1 MSWNYS
7 FPAEFDVRKTFD
19 TSLIGQIFV
28 LRISNFHGETISRYN
43 PSHIFARAWLV
54 YTRLVTE
61 YSPAKSGEYLS
72 DIPQYLKPRVLRKIL
87 IKDNK
92 HNRHHLEGRD
102 ARIFVLGHYLFLKAH
117 AINNLTL

>member
-61 YSPAKSGEYLS
+61 YSPAKSGEYEWHS
-72 DIPQYLKPRVLRKIL
+72 PIFKTARVAK
-87 IKDNK
+87 N
-92 HNRHHLEGRD
+92 
-102 ARIFVLGHYLFLKAH
+102 
-117 AINNLTL
+117 IN